1 MSINKISFWQ
11 QNQLYR
17 QRSQE
22 RDQELAN
29 SSTLMSVIGSATTN
43 RSTGLSSI
51 ANQTALNRV
60 NTALSAALQ
69 SILNGET
76 STGSDGSSSSSSGSS
91 SSSST
96 SSTASPLPASGAGTV
111 PLTKS
116 TSLFTL
122 GFLKNGTVTVNDGT
136 NTTTY
141 TSTGSD
147 TVGDLINAFNAIDY
161 GNANVTA
168 QLDSRGRLVIT
179 AKDASDNISIGGLY
193 ASNIGFGVGNTF
205 FQPIKP
211 ASDTS
216 TGSGNSSS
224 DGASGASSS
233 STSTTSSSASSTTRI
248 PTNSSWTLQTFGT
261 AQTLLASN
269 GLSGSL
275 IDMLT

>member
-22 RDQELAN
+22 RDQEFAN

-69 SILNGET
+69 SILNGKT
-76 STGSDGSSSSSSGSS
+76 STGSAGSSSSSNDSS
-91 SSSST
+91 SNSST
-96 SSTASPLPASGAGTV
+96 SASPLPASGAGTV

-116 TSLFTL
+116 TSLLTL

-161 GNANVTA
+161 GNANVAA
-168 QLDSRGRLVIT
+168 QLDTRGRLVIT

-205 FQPIKP
+205 FQPVKP
-211 ASDTS
+211 VSDTS
-216 TGSGNSSS
+216 TVSGNSSNG
-224 DGASGASSS
+224 GASGASSS
-233 STSTTSSSASSTTRI
+233 STSTTSSSASNISRI